1 MKPRDPT
8 PQSIPD
14 PGYPE
19 GRTRVT
25 VDLDQLLRNVR
36 KVIHRLGK
44 NEGLLPVIKANAY
57 GHGLLPVMTALSS
70 IGINQV
76 AVMGTD
82 EALSLRRGRY
92 SGAIILLGGFSG
104 KELALCFREKLT
116 PVLHHW
122 DQIRLLEAFAPAREP
137 LDLHLKIDS
146 GMGRLGFLPPEIPQ
160 VLDRMLRI
168 PHGRITGVMTHFP
181 LSEDRKDTE
190 GCLELFQECVLSSLS
205 HPALSS
211 LSVIH
216 MANSG
221 GVMQGLVSF
230 PTPRSSGKSLT
241 FWARPGLMLYGHL
254 PVSDLPGW
262 EEISPVLTVEARL
275 LSLRNLPKGHSVS
288 YGRTEVLSRD
298 SRLGILGV
306 GYADGLPRAL
316 SGRGWGVIDGRKVP
330 FAGRVCMDMV
340 EVDLTDLPR
349 PVEIGEW
356 VSIIDPRESESMT
369 VDQIARWTGTIP
381 YEVLCLLGH
390 RADRRFVGD
399 ASRFLQN
406 DF

>member
-82 EALSLRRGRY
+82 EALSLRRGGY

-104 KELALCFREKLT
+104 KELELCFREKLT
-116 PVLHHW
+116 PVLHHR
-122 DQIRLLEAFAPAREP
+122 DQIRLLEAFSPAREP

-160 VLDRMLRI
+160 VLDRILRI
-168 PHGRITGVMTHFP
+168 PQGRITGVMTHFP

-190 GCLELFQECVLSSLS
+190 DCLELFRECVLSSLP

-230 PTPRSSGKSLT
+230 PTPRSSGKTLT

-254 PVSDLPGW
+254 PISDLPGW
-262 EEISPVLTVEARL
+262 DEISPVLTVEARL

-316 SGRGWGVIDGRKVP
+316 SGRGWGMIDGRKVP

-356 VSIIDPRESESMT
+356 VSIIDPREPESMT

>member
-8 PQSIPD
+8 PQTIPD

-122 DQIRLLEAFAPAREP
+122 DQIRLLEAFSPAREP